1 MTVQVSWNQVRDEAY
16 YFVIA
21 DLTTD
26 GWQFWER
33 DSWEI
38 RWFRMKATGELIAK
52 AESFLRNQEI
62 ATTAVW
68 SAKIRPEQRNGNQ
81 ALIEFGV
88 ANVHSSG
95 PYR

>member
-1 MTVQVSWNQVRDEAY
+1 MTVQVSWNQVRDDAD

-38 RWFRMKATGELIAK
+38 RWFRMKATGELVAK
-52 AESFLRNQEI
+52 AESFLRDQEI
-62 ATTAVW
+62 ATTVLW
-68 SAKIRPEQRNGNQ
+68 SAKIRPAQL
-81 ALIEFGV
+81 A
-88 ANVHSSG
+88 
-95 PYR
+95 